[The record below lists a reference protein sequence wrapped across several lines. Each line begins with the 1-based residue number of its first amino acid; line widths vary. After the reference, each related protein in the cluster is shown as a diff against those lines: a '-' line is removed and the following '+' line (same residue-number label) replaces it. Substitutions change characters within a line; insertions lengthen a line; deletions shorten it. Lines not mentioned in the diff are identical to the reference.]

1 MPALSHD
8 WHCRS
13 LKNFFPYDVRRHTRI
28 FQTASTFSARKR
40 RRCRLQHDPEKW
52 VPVSRLR
59 EAPATVRRLACCFG
73 GRRPGGKGSC
83 FTKNIKRREESKRSP
98 PALK

>member
-8 WHCRS
+8 WHCWS

-73 GRRPGGKGSC
+73 GPRQGGNSSCSTQNFKCNYDQESSARRV
-83 FTKNIKRREESKRSP
+83 
-98 PALK
+98 